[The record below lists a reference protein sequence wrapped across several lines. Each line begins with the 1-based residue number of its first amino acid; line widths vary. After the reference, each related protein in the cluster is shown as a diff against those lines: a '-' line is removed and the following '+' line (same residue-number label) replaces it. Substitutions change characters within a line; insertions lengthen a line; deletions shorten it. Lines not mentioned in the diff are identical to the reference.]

1 VYLCHKVGK
10 YMWDAMNADYRGS
23 DARTELYIIEQ
34 YLDYKMVDRKNMI
47 DQDHEI

>member
-1 VYLCHKVGK
+1 
-10 YMWDAMNADYRGS
+10 MWDAMNADYRGS

-34 YLDYKMVDRKNMI
+34 YHDYKMVDRKNMI